1 MNLTLSETLKTGF
14 LATRPIS
21 LSYSGGTVDITIH
34 QVKDHGRLKELHK
47 ATGGAW
53 GGTKV
58 DDAFRQLL
66 VKIVT
71 DDVFPVFQRDHTD
84 DYLDL
89 FREFEIKKRDITPDK
104 GSKITLK
111 LPSSIRDLFQ
121 EEKEMDI
128 KQAIAQS
135 SFSGSMSVTGDKV
148 RIEASVFKGL
158 FSDAINSIV
167 KHVKQLLR
175 EPSVQG
181 TEAILMVGGF
191 SESKMLQQAI
201 KDNFPRLKLIIPEEA
216 GLVVLKGA
224 VVFGH
229 NPSAIGERVCK
240 YTYGV
245 EMNHTFNEAI
255 HDASRKFE
263 SEGVSYCKEVFDK
276 HVEVGQT
283 VVYGESQAKRTYQP
297 LTSSQTHV
305 TFNVYASSTASPKY
319 VTDFGC
325 TLLGYVTIE
334 VKDMSVP
341 LGQRTIE
348 VDLTFS
354 GTEIEINVKEQR
366 TGRTTNKT
374 VNFLG

>member
-1 MNLTLSETLKTGF
+1 MGHSYFLSLT
-14 LATRPIS
+14 
-21 LSYSGGTVDITIH
+21 YSGGTVDITIH
-34 QVKDHGRLKELHK
+34 QVKDQGRLRELHK
-47 ATGGAW
+47 ASGGAW
-53 GGTKV
+53 GGAKV

-71 DDVFPVFQRDHTD
+71 DDVFLAFQRDHTD

-89 FREFEIKKRDITPDK
+89 FREFEIKKRNITPDR

-121 EEKEMDI
+121 DEKKMDI
-128 KQAIAQS
+128 KLAIAQS
-135 SFSGSMSVTGDKV
+135 SFSGSMIVTGDKL
-148 RIEASVFKGL
+148 RIEASLFKGL

-181 TEAILMVGGF
+181 TKAILMVGGF
-191 SESKMLQQAI
+191 SESQMLQQAI
-201 KDNFPRLKLIIPEEA
+201 KDNFPHLKLIIPEEA

-245 EMNHTFNEAI
+245 ETNRTFNEAVD
-255 HDASRKFE
+255 DASRKFE
-263 SEGVSYCKEVFDK
+263 SEGESYCKGVFSK

-283 VVYGESQAKRTYQP
+283 VVYGESQAKRTYHP

-305 TFNVYASSTASPKY
+305 TFDVYASSTASPKY

-325 TLLGYVTIE
+325 TLLGYVRLE

-341 LGQRTIE
+341 LEQRTLE

-366 TGRTTNKT
+366 TGRTANKT